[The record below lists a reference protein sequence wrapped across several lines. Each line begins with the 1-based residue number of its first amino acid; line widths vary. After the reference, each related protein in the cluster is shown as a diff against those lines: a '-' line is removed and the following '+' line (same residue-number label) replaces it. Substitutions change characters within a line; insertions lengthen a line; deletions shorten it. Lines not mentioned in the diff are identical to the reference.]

1 MGHML
6 AMQRRTPAQFHQLHE
21 ASDVAPKRE
30 ILEGLQAESPFVHP
44 KFFYDRLGS
53 TLFDA
58 ITLTPEYYPTRT
70 EKAIFA
76 SHVDAMVAHIGPV
89 GAMIDLGAAD
99 CRKAESLFAALTP
112 DQYVPVDISVDYLR
126 VAVNRLQD
134 SYPTMSIVA
143 LGMDFLDR
151 LALPREV
158 VETNRLFFYPGSS
171 IGNLAPEEAL
181 PLLRSLK
188 EACGS
193 DGGVLVG
200 VDRVKDVQT
209 LVRAYDDSL
218 GITGAFN
225 LNVLRR
231 INDIIGSNFEVS
243 DWRHVALFDE
253 RRSRMEMHLE
263 AQRDVTVQW
272 PTGAR
277 TFSAGERLHTECSYK
292 YTPES
297 FTALLSEAGFDNIEH
312 WTDEQNWFSV
322 FSARP

>member
-6 AMQRRTPAQFHQLHE
+6 AMQQRTPAQFYQLHE
-21 ASDVAPKRE
+21 ASDIAPRRE
-30 ILEGLQAESPFVHP
+30 IIEGLTAEAPFVHP

-76 SHVDAMVAHIGPV
+76 SHLDAIVAHVGPV

-99 CRKAESLFAALTP
+99 CRKAESLFSALLP

-134 SYPTMSIVA
+134 SYPAMSIVA
-143 LGMDFLDR
+143 LGMDFSDH

-158 VETNRLFFYPGSS
+158 AEANRLFFYPGSS
-171 IGNLAPEEAL
+171 IGNLAPTEAL

-188 EACGS
+188 QACGD
-193 DGGVLVG
+193 DGGVLIG
-200 VDRVKDVQT
+200 IDRVKDVPT

-218 GITGAFN
+218 GVTAAFN
-225 LNVLRR
+225 RNVLRR
-231 INDIIGSNFEVS
+231 INDIIDSDFDVS
-243 DWRHVALFDE
+243 DWRHVALFDD

-263 AQRDVTVQW
+263 AAREVTVTW
-272 PTGAR
+272 PTGTR
-277 TFSAGERLHTECSYK
+277 TFTAGERLHTECSYK

-297 FTALLSEAGFDNIEH
+297 FTALLRSAGFNTIEH
-312 WTDEQNWFSV
+312 WTDDQDWFSV
-322 FSARP
+322 FSARV